1 MALSWDL
8 EYDVVVAG
16 YGFAGG
22 MAAIA
27 AHDEGAS
34 VGLFEK
40 TAHFGGNSILSGGSC
55 AAGQDY
61 KETLAYLE
69 RTCAGATDLE
79 VLEAFAQGMVE
90 LPGLLAKLAGEAGF
104 ETVVDRRGG
113 TYPFPGSDQILA
125 VHVSRN
131 ERYKGFPWA
140 TGIRAGGTLF
150 WVLAEH
156 VNRRQGI
163 AVRYSSPIRD
173 LIAGPDGAVLGVV
186 AEVEGHQV
194 NVRARRAVVLCSGGF
209 EHNEAMLKHYL
220 PLPNAMAMSSLGN
233 TGDGI
238 VMAQKLGAAL
248 WHMWLLHGGYGFRVP
263 GSPVAFRHDFTGFRD
278 DNRPMPWI
286 AVDRFGQRFMDE
298 YPPAPQDTPIR
309 ALEYYDPDIQDYPR
323 VPCYLVFDDHGR
335 ALGPVA
341 KPIATDDSAS
351 YDWSDDNLAEV
362 EKGYIVR
369 AATLP
374 QLARQLG
381 IGEQPLCET
390 VERWNAN
397 RGLGVDRDFRRPAG
411 TMMPIATPPFYAI
424 AAWPIITNTQGGL
437 RHNARQQ
444 VLDARGQPIA
454 RLYKAGEIGSLF
466 GHLYML
472 AGNNSECFIGGQI
485 AGRNAADEAARE

>member
-1 MALSWDL
+1 MNWDL

-22 MAAIA
+22 MAAITA
-27 AHDEGAS
+27 RDDGAS

-40 TAHFGGNSILSGGSC
+40 MAHFGGNSILSGGSC
-55 AAGQDY
+55 AAGQNYED
-61 KETLAYLE
+61 TLAYLE
-69 RTCAGATDLE
+69 RTCGGATDTE
-79 VLEAFAQGMVE
+79 VLQAFAQGMVE
-90 LPGLLAKLAGEAGF
+90 LPGLLARLAGEIGF

-113 TYPFPGSDQILA
+113 TYPFPGSAQILA

-150 WVLAEH
+150 WVLAEQ
-156 VNRRQGI
+156 VARREGI
-163 AVRYSSPIRD
+163 AVHYNSPIHD
-173 LIAGPDGAVLGVV
+173 LIAGDDGAVLGVM
-186 AEVEGHQV
+186 ARLEGRQV

-209 EHNEAMLKHYL
+209 EHNPTMLKHYL
-220 PLPNAMAMSSLGN
+220 TIPDAMAMSSLGN

-263 GSPVAFRHDFTGFRD
+263 GSLVAFRHDFTGFRD

-286 AVDRFGQRFMDE
+286 ALDRFGQRFMDE

-323 VPCYLVFDDHGR
+323 VPCYLVFDDRGR
-335 ALGPVA
+335 TLGPVA
-341 KPIATDDSAS
+341 KPIATDDSAR
-351 YDWSDDNLAEV
+351 YEWSDDNLAEV

-369 AATLP
+369 AATVAE
-374 QLARQLG
+374 LASRLG
-381 IGEQPLCET
+381 MDEPSLCET

-397 RGLGVDRDFRRPAG
+397 CHLGQDRDFRRPAG
-411 TMMPIATPPFYAI
+411 TMMPLATPPFYAI

-444 VLDARGQPIA
+444 VLDPRGEPIP

-485 AGRNAADEAARE
+485 AGRNAAHEPAAQ